1 MGVDLQDPDRPV
13 FAKTGKE
20 RNGGGIIAAVGVLL
34 ATLSPVTAVEKL
46 RASDKAA
53 LAECL
58 KYVGD
63 FPGEVPGVNDTPTPA
78 LHIDNTIKLAGQL
91 RARRN
96 SPAGA
101 DPR

>member
-1 MGVDLQDPDRPV
+1 ML
-13 FAKTGKE
+13 AS
-20 RNGGGIIAAVGVLL
+20 VGVLL

-63 FPGEVPGVNDTPTPA
+63 FQGGVPGVNDTPHRRFTSTTPSSSP
-78 LHIDNTIKLAGQL
+78 DTSPP
-91 RARRN
+91 RA
-96 SPAGA
+96 ST
-101 DPR
+101 